1 MLFFHLIFLITLGVS
16 QPMRIGGIVPPDTLW
31 HIKMMSPPLKGEMSI
46 RWSIMGTMISSLRQV
61 CLVSDCWELLY
72 SILTSHVVA
81 INHEYTFPKID
92 TEPDAVFEQSLV
104 FFASKGCYDNM
115 ALMRVNYVCVLR
127 GIDSD
132 QFTYDIVNGTFV
144 LNQPVCEGYDTNT
157 EYSVMFDP

>member
-72 SILTSHVVA
+72 SIFDESCHS
-81 INHEYTFPKID
+81 N
-92 TEPDAVFEQSLV
+92 QS
-104 FFASKGCYDNM
+104 
-115 ALMRVNYVCVLR
+115 RVYISQDR
-127 GIDSD
+127 
-132 QFTYDIVNGTFV
+132 Y
-144 LNQPVCEGYDTNT
+144 
-157 EYSVMFDP
+157 